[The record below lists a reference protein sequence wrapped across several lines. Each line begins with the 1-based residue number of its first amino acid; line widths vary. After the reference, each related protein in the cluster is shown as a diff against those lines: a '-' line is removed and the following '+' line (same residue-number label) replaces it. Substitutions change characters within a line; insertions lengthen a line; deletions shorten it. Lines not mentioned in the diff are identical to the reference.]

1 MKTKILKLSSLLL
14 AIISLFLLSITNAYA
29 ASSYDIASSITF
41 SSDMNIDEG
50 FDLIKPFMLYQNGQ
64 PCTSNYTFNYESLG
78 NNRYQYTGTYPDGST
93 FSRQVSIYIID
104 DASGTYV
111 SALMTQNY
119 YRQSIYVK
127 DLKQGK
133 TVNDCLLECW
143 RDRFVCIKE
152 PSYSVFDQ
160 PTQNIYPVMTSFE
173 NAAGT
178 HQLMYY
184 AIIENVNYTPDE
196 NPDDNANDV
205 GGSGSNTNQPTD
217 EPSLDDPIIPDDGT
231 GDGNENNNPPQTGE
245 DNNNNDNQNNNNN
258 NDNQQPNQQPQDPS
272 DNTNVKDDSSKIK
285 TILIVTGS
293 VVGIGLIY
301 LLYVAFK
308 AIVVWLR
315 R

>member
-14 AIISLFLLSITNAYA
+14 AVISLFLLSITNAYA
-29 ASSYDIASSITF
+29 ATNYDIASSITF
-41 SSDMNIDEG
+41 SSDMDIDEG
-50 FDLIKPFMLYQNGQ
+50 FDLIKPFMLYQDGQ
-64 PCTSNYTFNYESLG
+64 PSTSNYTFNYESLG
-78 NNRYQYTGTYPDGST
+78 DNRYQYTGTFPDGSK
-93 FSRQVSIYIID
+93 FSRQVSIYIIN
-104 DASGTYV
+104 DAAGTYV

-143 RDRFVCIKE
+143 RNRFVCIQE
-152 PSYSVFDQ
+152 PSYSVFDK

-173 NAAGT
+173 NMAGT
-178 HQLMYY
+178 HHLMYY

-196 NPDDNANDV
+196 NPDDNANNL
-205 GGSGSNTNQPTD
+205 GGSGSNNNNPTD
-217 EPSLDDPIIPDDGT
+217 DPSLDEPIIPDDGT
-231 GDGNENNNPPQTGE
+231 NDNGNQNPPQTGE
-245 DNNNNDNQNNNNN
+245 DNNNQNNNNNN
-258 NDNQQPNQQPQDPS
+258 NDNNNQPPNQQPQDPS
-272 DNTNVKDDSSKIK
+272 DNTGVKDDSAKIK

-301 LLYVAFK
+301 LIYLAFK
-308 AIVVWLR
+308 AVIVWLR

>member
-1 MKTKILKLSSLLL
+1 MKSKILKLSSLLL
-14 AIISLFLLSITNAYA
+14 AVISLFLLSITNAYA
-29 ASSYDIASSITF
+29 ASSYDIASYITF
-41 SSDMNIDEG
+41 SSDMDIDEG

-93 FSRQVSIYIID
+93 YSRQVSIYIIE

-127 DLKQGK
+127 DLKEGK
-133 TVNDCLLECW
+133 TTNDCLLECW

-217 EPSLDDPIIPDDGT
+217 DPSLDDPIIPDNGN
-231 GDGNENNNPPQTGE
+231 GDGNENNNPPQSGE
-245 DNNNNDNQNNNNN
+245 DNNNNNNQNNNNN

-272 DNTNVKDDSSKIK
+272 DDTNVKNDSSKIK

-293 VVGIGLIY
+293 IVGIGLIY
-301 LLYVAFK
+301 LLYLVFR
-308 AIVVWLR
+308 AIIVWLR

>member
-1 MKTKILKLSSLLL
+1 MKSKILKLSSLLL
-14 AIISLFLLSITNAYA
+14 AVISLFLLSITNAYA

-119 YRQSIYVK
+119 FRQSIYVK

-178 HQLMYY
+178 HQLIYY

-217 EPSLDDPIIPDDGT
+217 DPSLDDPIIPDDGT
-231 GDGNENNNPPQTGE
+231 SDGNENNNPPQTGE
-245 DNNNNDNQNNNNN
+245 ENNNNNQNNNNN

-308 AIVVWLR
+308 AIVVWLKR
-315 R
+315 